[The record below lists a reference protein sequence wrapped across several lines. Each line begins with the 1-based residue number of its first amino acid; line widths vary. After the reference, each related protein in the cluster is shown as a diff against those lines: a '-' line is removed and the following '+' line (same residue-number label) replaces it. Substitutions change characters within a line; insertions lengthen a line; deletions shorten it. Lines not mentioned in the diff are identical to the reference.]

1 MTPAPTERLHALDAV
16 RGFALLLGVAFHAT
30 MSFLPGPQAWI
41 VMDDQRSEVMAVTF
55 FALHIFRMTVF
66 FLIAGYFGR
75 LLLQRRGLG
84 GFIVDRLKRIAAPLA
99 IFWPMV
105 LMAIIGVLVWNT
117 IETLG
122 GIPKN
127 APPPPAITPTA
138 FPLTHL
144 WFLWVLLLF
153 YPAMLVL
160 RGVGKLLDGVGH
172 VARMVDG
179 LVAFLTRSLLG
190 PVALAAPVALSL
202 WLKPDLMAW
211 VGIPT
216 PDQSLIPNA
225 IAATA
230 YGIAFTFGWLLQR
243 QDGMIQAFT
252 RRWALNLGV
261 AIAATTAAYLMVRGT
276 PIPTRMDDESLR
288 AVFSAIY
295 ALAVWT
301 WTFGLIGAALTFLAG
316 HSPVRRYIADASYW
330 VYIVHIPLVMALHVL
345 LRDAALAWPI
355 KYLLVVAGTLVPA
368 FITYELLVRHT
379 HLGWLLNGR
388 RIPWRAK
395 PQLQVR
401 AQNRQEGIA

>member
-16 RGFALLLGVAFHAT
+16 RGFALLLGVAFHAS

-55 FALHIFRMTVF
+55 FTLHIFRMTVF

-75 LLLQRRGLG
+75 LLLERRGVG
-84 GFIVDRLKRIAAPLA
+84 GFVVDRLKRIAAPLA

-105 LMAIIGVLVWNT
+105 LTGIIAVLVWNT
-117 IETLG
+117 IETMG
-122 GIPKN
+122 GLPKN

-153 YPAMLVL
+153 YPAMLIL
-160 RGVGKLLDGVGH
+160 RGIGKLLDRGGH
-172 VARMVDG
+172 VARLVDG
-179 LVAFLTRSLLG
+179 LTRFLSNSIAGPLL
-190 PVALAAPVALSL
+190 LAAPVAIVL

-216 PDQSLIPNA
+216 PDQSLIPGA

-243 QDGMIQAFT
+243 QEGLIQAFT
-252 RRWALNLGV
+252 RRWPLQLAT
-261 AIAATTAAYLMVRGT
+261 AIVATTAAYLMVRGT
-276 PIPTRMDDESLR
+276 PIPTRLTDDGLR
-288 AVFSAIY
+288 AVFSALY

-301 WTFGLIGAALTFLAG
+301 WTFGLIGAALTFLSG

-330 VYIVHIPLVMALHVL
+330 VYIVHIPIVMALQVA
-345 LRDAALAWPI
+345 LRDVPLAWPI
-355 KYLLVVAGTLVPA
+355 KYALVLAGTTAPA
-368 FITYELLVRHT
+368 LITYELLVRHT

-395 PQLQVR
+395 PQVQTQAR
-401 AQNRQEGIA
+401 TQQGIA

>member
-160 RGVGKLLDGVGH
+160 RGVGKLLDRVGH

-243 QDGMIQAFT
+243 QDGLIQAFT

-261 AIAATTAAYLMVRGT
+261 AIAATTAAYLIVRGT

-288 AVFSAIY
+288 AVFSALY

>member
-1 MTPAPTERLHALDAV
+1 MNPAPTERLHALDAV

-41 VMDDQRSEVMAVTF
+41 VMDDQRSEVMAATF
-55 FALHIFRMTVF
+55 FTLHIFRMTVF

-75 LLLQRRGLG
+75 LLLERRGVG

-105 LMAIIGVLVWNT
+105 LMAIIAVLVWNT

-160 RGVGKLLDGVGH
+160 RGVGKLLDRGGH
-172 VARMVDG
+172 VARLVDG
-179 LVAFLTRSLLG
+179 LTAFLTRSIVG
-190 PVALAAPVALSL
+190 PVVLAAPVALAL
-202 WLKPDLMAW
+202 WLKSDLMAW

-216 PDQSLIPNA
+216 PDQSLIPGA
-225 IAATA
+225 IALTA
-230 YGIAFTFGWLLQR
+230 YGIAFTFGWLIQR
-243 QDGMIQAFT
+243 QDGLINAFT
-252 RRWALNLGV
+252 GRWAVNLLV
-261 AIAATTAAYLMVRGT
+261 ALAATTAAFLMVRGT
-276 PIPTRMDDESLR
+276 PIFTPMADESQR
-288 AVFSAIY
+288 AAFSALY
-295 ALAVWT
+295 ALAIWT
-301 WTFGLIGAALTFLAG
+301 WTFGLIGAALTFLSG
-316 HSPVRRYIADASYW
+316 HSPLRRYIADASYW
-330 VYIVHIPLVMALHVL
+330 VYIVHIPLVMSLHVL
-345 LRDAALAWPI
+345 LRDAPMAWPL
-355 KYLLVVAGTLVPA
+355 KYGLVLAGTLIPA
-368 FITYELLVRHT
+368 FVTYELLVRHT

-395 PQLQVR
+395 PQSQL
-401 AQNRQEGIA
+401 QEGIA

>member
-153 YPAMLVL
+153 YPAMLAL
-160 RGVGKLLDGVGH
+160 RGVGKLLDRVGH

-190 PVALAAPVALSL
+190 PAALAAPVALSL

-243 QDGMIQAFT
+243 QDGLIQAFT

-288 AVFSAIY
+288 AVFSALY

-345 LRDAALAWPI
+345 LRDAPMAWPI
-355 KYLLVVAGTLVPA
+355 KYALVLAGTLIPA
-368 FITYELLVRHT
+368 FITYELMVRHT

-395 PQLQVR
+395 PQRQVR

>member
-99 IFWPMV
+99 IFWPVV

-160 RGVGKLLDGVGH
+160 RGVGKLLDRVGH

-243 QDGMIQAFT
+243 QDGLIQAFT

-288 AVFSAIY
+288 AAFSVLY

-345 LRDAALAWPI
+345 LRDAPMAWPI
-355 KYLLVVAGTLVPA
+355 KYALVLAGTLIPA
-368 FITYELLVRHT
+368 FLTYELLVRHT

>member
-1 MTPAPTERLHALDAV
+1 MNPAPTERLHALDAV

-41 VMDDQRSEVMAVTF
+41 VMDEQRSEVMAATF
-55 FALHIFRMTVF
+55 FTLHIFRMTVF

-75 LLLQRRGLG
+75 LLLERRGVG
-84 GFIVDRLKRIAAPLA
+84 GFIVDRARRIAAPLA

-105 LMAIIGVLVWNT
+105 LMAIIAVLVWNT

-160 RGVGKLLDGVGH
+160 RGLGKLLDRGGH
-172 VARMVDG
+172 VARLVDG
-179 LVAFLTRSLLG
+179 LVGFLTRSIVG
-190 PVALAAPVALSL
+190 PVILAAPVSVAL
-202 WLKPDLMAW
+202 WLKSDLMAW

-216 PDQSLIPNA
+216 PDQSLIPGA
-225 IAATA
+225 IALTA
-230 YGIAFTFGWLLQR
+230 YGAAFTFGWLIQR
-243 QDGMIQAFT
+243 QDGQINAFT
-252 RRWALNLGV
+252 GRWALNLVV
-261 AIAATTAAYLMVRGT
+261 AVAATTAAYLMVRGT
-276 PIPTRMDDESLR
+276 PIFTPMADDTQR
-288 AVFSAIY
+288 AAFSALY
-295 ALAVWT
+295 ALSIWC
-301 WTFGLIGAALTFLAG
+301 WTFGLIGAALTFLSG
-316 HSPVRRYIADASYW
+316 HSPLRRYVADASYW

-345 LRDAALAWPI
+345 LRDAPMAWPV
-355 KYLLVVAGTLVPA
+355 KYGLVLAGTLIPA
-368 FITYELLVRHT
+368 FVTYELLVRHT

-395 PQLQVR
+395 PQPSMQALTQ
-401 AQNRQEGIA
+401 QGIA

>member
-1 MTPAPTERLHALDAV
+1 MTLAPTERLHALDAV

-55 FALHIFRMTVF
+55 FVLHIFRMTVF

-75 LLLQRRGLG
+75 LLLQRRGVG

-160 RGVGKLLDGVGH
+160 RGVGKLLDRVGH

-243 QDGMIQAFT
+243 QDGMIRAFT

-288 AVFSAIY
+288 AAFSVLY

-345 LRDAALAWPI
+345 LRDAPMAWPI
-355 KYLLVVAGTLVPA
+355 KYALVLAGTLIPA
-368 FITYELLVRHT
+368 FLTYELLVRHT